1 MALTLSV
8 NVSKKAGL
16 PDYGSVGAC
25 CGIEMELDAGL
36 VDRDLDAFHG
46 QVQRAYAACSRAV
59 TDELARQTAPN
70 PRDEQAVTKPSHNGN
85 GSNGHRATDKQLDYA
100 QQLSRQIQG
109 LGVRKLET
117 LASKMFDKPVAGLGT
132 VEASNLIDMLKS
144 IKGGTVKIE
153 DALNGA
159 PA

>member
-1 MALTLSV
+1 MPLTLSV

-25 CGIEMELDAGL
+25 CGIELELDAGL

-46 QVQRAYAACSRAV
+46 QVQRAYATCSQAV

-70 PRDEQAVTKPSHNGN
+70 SLDEQAVLKPSHNGN

-100 QQLSRQIQG
+100 LQLSRQIQG

-117 LASKMFDKPVAGLGT
+117 MASKRSYFYRAPDAEDLKEIYAAIA
-132 VEASNLIDMLKS
+132 VEIPCPA
-144 IKGGTVKIE
+144 E
-153 DALNGA
+153 DFWGRR
-159 PA
+159 